1 MSEALAALGAAAAA
15 AQFVEL
21 GLGIAKFLHGTIT
34 AMKDAPAI
42 ISTRLQH
49 VRQLISI
56 AQTIIQHPCFQTEA
70 VEATLRTSLGQ
81 ATRLH
86 EMLSRVSVPKDAGR
100 REQWMSAALAF
111 MKQSEVEAA
120 FSDLDRQKVL
130 LSLCMQTA
138 NA

>member
-15 AQFVEL
+15 GQFVEQ
-21 GLGIAKFLHGTIT
+21 GLKIAKFLHGTIT

-49 VRQLISI
+49 VQQLIAI
-56 AQTIIQHPCFQTEA
+56 AQMIIQNPCFQTESI
-70 VEATLRTSLGQ
+70 EATLETCLQR
-81 ATRLH
+81 ATKLH
-86 EMLSRVSVPKDAGR
+86 EMLLKVSPPENAGR
-100 REQWMSAALAF
+100 RQQWKSAALAF
-111 MKQSEVEAA
+111 LNQDEVETA